1 MSLELT
7 FDFDYQTHFNDF
19 DVDIPAD
26 FSTASSDSS
35 WIYGETS
42 RVQDD
47 NFDEFEYIESDH
59 KFSSRYKAISEEG
72 EMVLVKDA
80 NSNVFLIDLLD
91 CYRRASGDSLDGVQL
106 RYRQLRHEPS
116 DLSISAS
123 TFDENIVSGSAVA
136 TLSSTDEDSGDSHS
150 YALVSGAGDTDND
163 QFTIDGDQ
171 LKINASPDYET
182 KDSYSIRLQ
191 TTDSG
196 GQTLEKA
203 FTLTVNDLN
212 EDPTPEPNDN
222 YYDLPKTTNS
232 IAGTNKKNN
241 LKGTRSNDYILGLG
255 GNDKLN
261 GKKGDDILEGGDG
274 NDKIKG
280 KGGKDLFICLYGRDI
295 VKDYDSDEGDSI
307 QVNGEF
313 IISKKK
319 KHSLIEHEGGS
330 VLVKKTNPEDVE
342 VEGGETLESVEP
354 NTSENTSDYLELA
367 KESSIPRK
375 KGNILGTWED
385 DIIEVQRYYEQAY
398 IYDIIRIGMGSD
410 LLVFDIPPSY
420 RVNRNGVEKLDS
432 SSYWL
437 SEFDPLT
444 GDKLL
449 FDSAFFNKYDNALAT
464 ARSIEGVYE
473 IAQSSTSFILY
484 DDILYYNENGSANGL
499 SIDSADEIDWWDAK
513 FILFDR
519 KNANLESLSQ
529 AIEFI

>member
-26 FSTASSDSS
+26 FSTASSYRS

-42 RVQDD
+42 RVQGD

-59 KFSSRYKAISEEG
+59 KFSSKNKAISEEG

-274 NDKIKG
+274 NDILKG
-280 KGGKDLFICLYGRDI
+280 SKGDDYLLGSKGDDVLIGGRGADVFKTSKGVDT
-295 VKDYDSDEGDSI
+295 VKDFSLKQGDRI
-307 QVNGEF
+307 GLNQD
-313 IISKKK
+313 
-319 KHSLIEHEGGS
+319 
-330 VLVKKTNPEDVE
+330 T
-342 VEGGETLESVEP
+342 
-354 NTSENTSDYLELA
+354 
-367 KESSIPRK
+367 
-375 KGNILGTWED
+375 
-385 DIIEVQRYYEQAY
+385 
-398 IYDIIRIGMGSD
+398 IYDVIDDVDGTLIRVTNSIRM
-410 LLVFDIPPSY
+410 LLVDQ
-420 RVNRNGVEKLDS
+420 D
-432 SSYWL
+432 
-437 SEFDPLT
+437 
-444 GDKLL
+444 
-449 FDSAFFNKYDNALAT
+449 
-464 ARSIEGVYE
+464 
-473 IAQSSTSFILY
+473 Y
-484 DDILYYNENGSANGL
+484 DDFLAAGN
-499 SIDSADEIDWWDAK
+499 DA
-513 FILFDR
+513 IAR
-519 KNANLESLSQ
+519 IAV
-529 AIEFI
+529 

>member
-59 KFSSRYKAISEEG
+59 KFSSKNKAISEEG

-222 YYDLPKTTNS
+222 YYDLPNTTNS

-274 NDKIKG
+274 NDILKG
-280 KGGKDLFICLYGRDI
+280 SKGDDYLLGSKGDDVLIGGRGADVFKTSKGVDT
-295 VKDYDSDEGDSI
+295 VKDFSLKQGDRI
-307 QVNGEF
+307 GLYQD
-313 IISKKK
+313 
-319 KHSLIEHEGGS
+319 
-330 VLVKKTNPEDVE
+330 T
-342 VEGGETLESVEP
+342 
-354 NTSENTSDYLELA
+354 
-367 KESSIPRK
+367 
-375 KGNILGTWED
+375 
-385 DIIEVQRYYEQAY
+385 
-398 IYDIIRIGMGSD
+398 IYDVIDDVDGTLIRVTNSIRM
-410 LLVFDIPPSY
+410 LLVDQ
-420 RVNRNGVEKLDS
+420 D
-432 SSYWL
+432 
-437 SEFDPLT
+437 
-444 GDKLL
+444 
-449 FDSAFFNKYDNALAT
+449 
-464 ARSIEGVYE
+464 
-473 IAQSSTSFILY
+473 Y
-484 DDILYYNENGSANGL
+484 DDFLAAGN
-499 SIDSADEIDWWDAK
+499 DA
-513 FILFDR
+513 IAR
-519 KNANLESLSQ
+519 IAV
-529 AIEFI
+529 